1 MRMLFFKSMYQKL
14 TKKWYPVLVTV
25 NDPVETQELAE
36 RVARESSMSPGDVH
50 NVVRTMVPIMTDYLR
65 DGRPVHLEGFG
76 WFRFTCQATG
86 TGVDTEEEVNAQQIT
101 GVRVQFTPERE
112 RNMGGGYTRALV
124 DGLSFSKWKGDDADL
139 MPDDTDDPDD
149 GPASGDDGSF
159 G

>member
-1 MRMLFFKSMYQKL
+1 MYQKL

-50 NVVRTMVPIMTDYLR
+50 NVIRTIVPIMTDYLR
-65 DGRPVHLEGFG
+65 DGRPVHLEGLG

-86 TGVDTEEEVNAQQIT
+86 KGVDTEEEVNAQQIT

-124 DGLSFSKWKGDDADL
+124 DDLSFTKWKGDDADL
-139 MPDDTDDPDD
+139 MPDDEDDEQ
-149 GPASGDDGSF
+149 GGSQ
-159 G
+159 GGGEGTLG

>member
-1 MRMLFFKSMYQKL
+1 MMRMLFFKSMYQKL

-50 NVVRTMVPIMTDYLR
+50 NVIRTMVPIMTDYLR

-124 DGLSFSKWKGDDADL
+124 DNLSFSKWQGDDADL
-139 MPDDTDDPDD
+139 MPDDDEDD
-149 GPASGDDGSF
+149 SGQG
-159 G
+159 GGEGTLG